1 MFKWVWENLFIK
13 IQFYIDCNDARETID
28 DELQR
33 SIVDIS
39 PQKNSS
45 FVDVNTVEHL
55 NMISANN
62 VEAFVQEQHYINNE
76 FIQQKE
82 IDFHQDI
89 QLNETIVGIDEGAKN
104 TDQEGMWRKNC
115 FLTLWKLFKI
125 VFTFYRGD
133 KDRRKNTS

>member
-1 MFKWVWENLFIK
+1 M
-13 IQFYIDCNDARETID
+13 D

-33 SIVDIS
+33 SIMVIG

-45 FVDVNTVEHL
+45 FVDVNNVEHS

-62 VEAFVQEQHYINNE
+62 VEAFVQEQHYIDNE
-76 FIQQKE
+76 FIQQEE

-104 TDQEGMWRKNC
+104 TDQEG
-115 FLTLWKLFKI
+115 
-125 VFTFYRGD
+125 V
-133 KDRRKNTS
+133 